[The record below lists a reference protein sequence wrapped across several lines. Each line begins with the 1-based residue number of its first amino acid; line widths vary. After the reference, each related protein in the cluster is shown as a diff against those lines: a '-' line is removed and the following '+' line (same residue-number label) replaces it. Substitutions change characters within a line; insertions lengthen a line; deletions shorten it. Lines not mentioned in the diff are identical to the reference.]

1 MPFSAGCSE
10 GLGVWQV
17 SPLICAQ
24 SIHTVHR
31 KLGVSAVGETASA
44 VMVMVDVGCEAFRI
58 MLDQHV
64 EEMSWAMV
72 WPLWPAWLQAAA
84 WVVFQR
90 ISVDMRWS
98 ALIRCMNGRKLM
110 YGGTPD
116 VSMCTIW
123 HCRLHVC

>member
-1 MPFSAGCSE
+1 MCTVNTHSAQEAGRE
-10 GLGVWQV
+10 
-17 SPLICAQ
+17 
-24 SIHTVHR
+24 R
-31 KLGVSAVGETASA
+31 FVGESTSA